1 LVYNYYLGCF
11 KIEPEGNYL
20 KVKPTYL
27 LFILLI
33 LFGCG
38 FTAWKILNRPEPIR
52 SVSVAAIRAQNGIPV
67 SLHEISPTAWEY
79 WLPLY
84 GTVNAPRLSQ
94 ISANQQEYLIDI
106 QVEVGDTV
114 KQGQTLALLDNKTS
128 LEKVE
133 AARARNRELEAR
145 YNRLD
150 SLHKA
155 GGSSASELEAAFTLL
170 KDSQANLRLLTTEL
184 SRLKV
189 LSPIDGVVIKRD
201 AETGQLNSPSRP
213 LFEVADM
220 SHIEVAL
227 DVAPNV
233 SYVIKPGM
241 PARVKTDEGWADA
254 SVRRINPV
262 ANPATGLYNCVLMVD
277 DPAQYS
283 FKLGSTVESLILI
296 ENETNVVSV
305 PYEVI
310 REVNERTVVYVAS
323 GDIAIER
330 QIKRGRV
337 SDLKVRILDGLS
349 AGEKLV
355 HKGVDRAYDGAKIWV
370 QQDSASVDNVN
381 GDI

>member
-1 LVYNYYLGCF
+1 
-11 KIEPEGNYL
+11 L

-27 LFILLI
+27 FFISLI

-38 FTAWKILNRPEPIR
+38 YTAWKILNRPEPIR

-67 SLHEISPTAWEY
+67 SLHEITPSAWEY

-106 QVEVGDTV
+106 QVEVGDIV

-145 YNRLD
+145 YNRLE
-150 SLHKA
+150 SLQKA
-155 GGSSASELEAAFTLL
+155 GGSSASESEAAFTLL

-201 AETGQLNSPSRP
+201 AETGQLNNPSRP

-220 SHIEVAL
+220 SHIEITL

-233 SYVIKPGM
+233 ASVIRPGM
-241 PARVKTDEGWADA
+241 PARVRTDEGWANA

-262 ANPATGLYNCVLMVD
+262 ANPSTGLYNCVLMVN
-277 DPAQYS
+277 DPTQYS

-296 ENETNVVSV
+296 ESETNVVSV

-323 GDIAIER
+323 GDIAVER
-330 QIKRGRV
+330 PITRGRTT
-337 SDLKVRILDGLS
+337 DLKVRILDGLS

-355 HKGVDRAYDGAKIWV
+355 QRGVDRAYDGAKIWV
-370 QQDSASVDNVN
+370 QQEETSDDIVD
-381 GDI
+381 GD